1 MMLCPP
7 LPPPFHPS
15 LPLHRCLLVLPLLLR
30 LPLLLLLRLPL
41 LLPLRLRLRLRLPQI
56 HCPLPMSQAFRCQ
69 PEAVV
74 EAAAATSAM
83 WRGGG
88 RGRAHMSAHRRTYGR
103 LLA

>member
-15 LPLHRCLLVLPLLLR
+15 LPLHRYLLV

-56 HCPLPMSQAFRCQ
+56 HCPLSMSQAFRCQ

-88 RGRAHMSAHRRTYGR
+88 RGRTHMSAHRRTYGR